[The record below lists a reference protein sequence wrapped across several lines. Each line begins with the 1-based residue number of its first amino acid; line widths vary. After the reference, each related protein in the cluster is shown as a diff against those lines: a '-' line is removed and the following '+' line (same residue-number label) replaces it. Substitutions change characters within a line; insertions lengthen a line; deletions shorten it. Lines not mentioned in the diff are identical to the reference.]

1 MSEKSRYVTKAS
13 LRHIT
18 MERQCLR
25 WWMTARPCIH
35 PLRYLERE
43 RTEGRKREKFYI
55 CLDVTHTTP
64 GQSRVNPERQE
75 EEKGGHTTG
84 RRPKPAQGGEGNRRT
99 SGTNLHG
106 ETDLTKTA
114 HTPKPHDTLRRGTR
128 GKLGTKW
135 GTSWWQT
142 RKPKQLVKQQDSVP
156 NFLNVVRLFPA
167 PGPWS
172 SLAPIGIKQ
181 LSSSNELS
189 AQYV

>member
-55 CLDVTHTTP
+55 CLDVTHTHTRPEP
-64 GQSRVNPERQE
+64 GQPRKAR
-75 EEKGGHTTG
+75 G
-84 RRPKPAQGGEGNRRT
+84 RKKRTHDGQTAKTSAGGEGNRRT

-135 GTSWWQT
+135 GTSW
-142 RKPKQLVKQQDSVP
+142 
-156 NFLNVVRLFPA
+156 
-167 PGPWS
+167 
-172 SLAPIGIKQ
+172 
-181 LSSSNELS
+181 
-189 AQYV
+189 